1 MTAGAQGFPRQA
13 RLLVG
18 ADFQRVFA
26 DARPVRGRY
35 LTLLY
40 RAREGGDEEPRL
52 GMAIGKRNVRNATDR
67 NRIKRIAREAFRQR
81 RAALPPVDMIVLAR
95 AGAGACDRRAL
106 RSEMETLL
114 DRLQ

>member
-1 MTAGAQGFPRQA
+1 MTARAQGFPRQA

-18 ADFQRVFA
+18 ADFQHVFA

-35 LTLLY
+35 LTLLS
-40 RAREGGDEEPRL
+40 RAREGAEEPRL
-52 GMAIGKRNVRNATDR
+52 GLAIGKRHVRNATDR

-81 RAALPPVDMIVLAR
+81 RAVLPPVDLIVLAR
-95 AGAGACDRRAL
+95 PGAGACDRRAL
-106 RSEMETLL
+106 RLEMETLL

>member
-18 ADFQRVFA
+18 ADYRHVFA
-26 DARPVRGRY
+26 DARPIRGRY

-40 RAREGGDEEPRL
+40 RAREGGGEPRL
-52 GMAIGKRNVRNATDR
+52 GLAIAKRHVRNATDR
-67 NRIKRIAREAFRQR
+67 NRVKRIAREAFRQR
-81 RAALPPVDMIVLAR
+81 RAALPPVDLIVLAR
-95 AGAGACDRRAL
+95 AGAGTCDRRAL

>member
-26 DARPVRGRY
+26 EARPVRGRY

-40 RAREGGDEEPRL
+40 RAREGGDSPRL

-95 AGAGACDRRAL
+95 AGAGDCDRRAL